1 MSKIHSELLYFV
13 HRYERLIGEKKKLR
27 AELRAA
33 KATIKRLEKCLR
45 DIGSI
50 VDAADMDIEGHGGD
64 PEGETAIGR
73 LVRDITN
80 RMGRTLTAHRKSAL
94 SNAPA

>member
-1 MSKIHSELLYFV
+1 MAKIHAELLYFV
-13 HRYERLIGEKKKLR
+13 HRYENTIADNKKLR
-27 AELRAA
+27 ADRRAA
-33 KATIKRLEKCLR
+33 KAQIKRLEKCLS

-50 VDAADMDIEGHGGD
+50 VQAADDAIEGHGGD

-80 RMGRTLTAHRKSAL
+80 RMGRTLSPPRRVR
-94 SNAPA
+94 